1 MSNAQR
7 WLAVLAV
14 CAMLTTLGIVPVLA
28 QTTISTGS
36 IVGTVTDPSGAVVSG
51 AKVTITNKAT
61 GQAITTTTTSTGT
74 YASGALTPGNYQVRV
89 EGQGFKTT
97 EFTATVQVNTT
108 ASGNVKLELGQS
120 AQVVEVQAAEL
131 AVNTEQATVQ
141 GVLTSEQI
149 ENLPINGR
157 NFLDLAQL
165 EPGVQIQDG
174 GTFDPTKNGFSSV
187 SFGGRFGRTARIEVD
202 GVDISD
208 ETVGTTTQN
217 LPLGAIEE
225 TSLQQSSLDLSTEL
239 TSSGSVNVSTK
250 SGTNGFH
257 GEGFYYFRDQSLNAN
272 LPGASKNPF
281 QRNQF
286 GGSLGGP
293 IIKDK
298 LFFFFDAERTKQDL
312 LDPVIPGPPF
322 GGLVGSFT
330 SPFRETETIGRVD
343 WQPGRYKVF
352 YRFTYD
358 QNKSVLPF
366 IPNSFQPFANVD
378 HARGHIFGVDFSTGS
393 FAHSIRFGYTK
404 FENGIADAVTGSS
417 IFNPVPGI
425 ELAIGGDPNCLTAGA
440 DVFCSGPNFLAP
452 QATMQSNKQIKYD
465 GTKAYKNHIFRFGA
479 GFNRIQGGGYAK
491 FLALAPAVGSP
502 GGFGTC
508 NGGSYANPCPGSPAD
523 FANNSCGTGTPCFP
537 NGDGDPRNY
546 PVANVN
552 LGNGQGYS
560 SEHPAFGLP
569 GGGLGPDNRISLY
582 VGDSWKL
589 KPTFTLTLG
598 LRYVRDTGRT
608 DSDLGPISALDQFN
622 YSNQFFTYQGLGNR
636 VRQPNANFA
645 PQMGFAWDPSG
656 RGKTVVRGGIGLFYE
671 NSIWNNNLFDR
682 PARLAQGLFLGS
694 TPVCSA
700 GNTQKL
706 PFTTNIDPAQICS
719 HPIGSVG
726 SQIVTL
732 QQEYQA
738 SVLAAGPSQNNNYIG
753 NALADGIDVTG
764 TNLFAPAYVTP
775 RSVQMNIGIQQEI
788 RRGTVLTVDFIRNV
802 ATHNLLSI
810 DTNHVGDYRTLTA
823 PGTNGVANAQAA
835 IGTVIANCGLGSTVL
850 STYGAGNCIHNP
862 AKGPKDDANYGHI
875 SSDPRRAA
883 NISDYAVN
891 GLDSGYGLCAGFP
904 CANAAFPGFNPAVG
918 TNQMLFPIGRSVYNG
933 LQMTLKQDVNKPF
946 PGVKHLNMQVSYS
959 LSRYVATARDSDFI
973 NFPYDNANPLKYIG
987 PNGLDRTHQV
997 SFGGWLDLPAGLRMS
1012 LVSHFDSPLPSDV
1025 RLPTSG
1031 NPGGIFQT
1039 DITGDG
1045 TGDGTFGSNGS
1056 LGDLL
1061 PGTKEGSFGRDFGT
1075 NGLNQKINAFNTTM
1089 VGQLTPAGRA
1099 LVTALPNLISQ
1110 SDLTALGGVINGGST
1125 LQTAPAGAIGQ
1136 GWLKTFD
1143 LGLNWGYK
1151 IKERVEL
1158 RPGMTIFNVFNFS
1171 NFDGPAV
1178 PFSSTLSGAVGSPN
1192 GTTSA
1197 GIHGIDGNSLRLG
1210 LGSGVNS
1217 LGAPRALEFELKLIF

>member
-1 MSNAQR
+1 MSNYQR
-7 WLAVLAV
+7 WLGVLAV
-14 CAMLTTLGIVPVLA
+14 CAMLMTLGVAPVLA

-61 GQAITTTTTSTGT
+61 GGVITTTTTSTGT
-74 YASGALTPGNYQVRV
+74 YASGALNPGSYQVRI

-97 EFTATVQVNTT
+97 EFSATVQVNTT
-108 ASGNVKLELGQS
+108 SSGNVKLELGQS
-120 AQVVEVQAAEL
+120 AQVVEVQASEL

-217 LPLGAIEE
+217 LPLGAIQES
-225 TSLQQSSLDLSTEL
+225 SLQQSSLDLSTEL

-250 SGTNGFH
+250 SGTNRLH

-312 LDPVIPGPPF
+312 LDPVIPGGPF
-322 GGLVGSFT
+322 GGLVGSFN

-343 WQPGRYKVF
+343 WQPGKYKVF

-393 FAHSIRFGYTK
+393 FAHSFRFGYTK
-404 FENGIADAVTGSS
+404 FENGITDAVTGSS
-417 IFNPVPGI
+417 IFDPAPGI
-425 ELAIGGDPNCLTAGA
+425 ELAIGGDPNCLTAGLN
-440 DVFCSGPNFLAP
+440 VFCSGPNFLAP

-465 GTKAYKNHIFRFGA
+465 ATKAYKNHIFRFGA
-479 GFNRIQGGGYAK
+479 GFNHIQGGGFAK
-491 FLALAPAVGSP
+491 FLGLAPAVGSP
-502 GGFGTC
+502 NATPGCVAAGNCPFPGGAG
-508 NGGSYANPCPGSPAD
+508 NPL
-523 FANNSCGTGTPCFP
+523 
-537 NGDGDPRNY
+537 NY
-546 PVANVN
+546 PVTNVN
-552 LGNGQGYS
+552 LGNGQGFS

-569 GGGLGPDNRISLY
+569 GGGLGPDNRFSLY
-582 VGDSWKL
+582 IGDSWKI

-622 YSNQFFTYQGLGNR
+622 FSDHNFTYRGLGNR

-645 PQMGFAWDPSG
+645 PQAGFAWDPSG
-656 RGKTVVRGGIGLFYE
+656 KGKTVVRGGIGLFYE

-682 PARLAQGLFLGS
+682 PARLQQGLFLGS
-694 TPVCSA
+694 TPVCSS
-700 GNTQKL
+700 GSPQNL
-706 PFTTNIDPAQICS
+706 PFTTNILPSSICGQ
-719 HPIGSVG
+719 PVGSVDA
-726 SQIVTL
+726 QIVTL
-732 QQEYQA
+732 QQQYQA
-738 SVLAAGPSQNNNYIG
+738 ATLAAGPQANLAFIG
-753 NALADGIDVTG
+753 NTLADGIDVTG

-788 RRGTVLTVDFIRNV
+788 RRGTVLTVDFLRNV
-802 ATHNLLSI
+802 STHSLLSI
-810 DTNHVGDYRTLTA
+810 DTNHVGDARYLNTT
-823 PGTNGVANAQAA
+823 NAQAA
-835 IGTVIANCGLGSTVL
+835 MTAVESNCGLGMSVS
-850 STYGAGNCIHNP
+850 STYSGNCVHNP
-862 AKGPKDDANYGHI
+862 AVGASDGNYGT
-875 SSDPRRAA
+875 SSDPFRPA
-883 NISDYAVN
+883 NISDYATN

-904 CANAAFPGFNPAVG
+904 CAAAAFPGVNASLG

-933 LQMTLKQDVNKPF
+933 LQATLKQDVNKPF
-946 PGVKHLNMQVSYS
+946 RGVNHLNFQASYS
-959 LSRYVATARDSDFI
+959 FSRYVATARDSDFI
-973 NFPYDNANPLKYIG
+973 NFPYDNSNPLKYLG
-987 PNGLDRTHQV
+987 PNGLDRTHQI
-997 SFGGWLDLPAGLRMS
+997 SFGGVMDLPAGLRMS
-1012 LVSHFDSPLPSDV
+1012 LIGHFDSPLPLDL

-1031 NPGGIFQT
+1031 SPGGIFQT
-1039 DITGDG
+1039 DLTGDG
-1045 TGDGTFGSNGS
+1045 TGDGTFGSNGG

-1075 NGLNQKINAFNTTM
+1075 NGLNQKISTFNTTM
-1089 VGQLTPAGRA
+1089 VGQLTPAGQA
-1099 LVTALPNLISQ
+1099 LVTALPNLINQ
-1110 SDLTALGGVINGGST
+1110 TDLTRLGGVINGGSQ
-1125 LQTAPAGAIGQ
+1125 LQSVPAGAVGQ

-1151 IKERVEL
+1151 VKETVEL
-1158 RPGMTIFNVFNFS
+1158 RPGVTIFNLFNFS
-1171 NFDGPAV
+1171 NFTGPSAPLSSILDG
-1178 PFSSTLSGAVGSPN
+1178 SVGSPN
-1192 GTTSA
+1192 GTTAA
-1197 GIHGIDGNSLRLG
+1197 GLHGVDGNSLRLG
-1210 LGSGVNS
+1210 LGSGVNA
-1217 LGAPRALEFELKLIF
+1217 LGAPRAIEFELKVIF